1 MNNSIWPG
9 RLLALDVSRGFAAFA
24 VVLWHWQ
31 HFAYNGI
38 LFSKDFDKASQP
50 LHGTFRMLYERGS
63 IGVEYFF
70 LLSGFIFFW
79 LYRCSIEDRS
89 TPFSNFWVRRISR
102 LYPLHFVT
110 LLIVA
115 LLQMVYMSNNGYPF
129 VYPFNDMYHFF
140 LNLVLAS
147 KWGFEKGWSFN
158 GPVWVVSIEILLYCL
173 FFMTAY
179 ARQGRALFCLGVSVI
194 VSVIC
199 FVFPSFIHHAIF
211 SGVSLFFL
219 GGFVFHATFLVSTR
233 LRKLTAAI
241 YVITVLSWV
250 LTIVNF
256 YVHNLSDFVLE
267 FGVFGN
273 ILLGGFRI
281 YILFPFTVSSLTL
294 IEIEKGIGFLKSIS
308 WVGDITYS
316 LYLLHFPLQLVFGL
330 AVGYGVLNSDF
341 YLRPAYLVVYF
352 SILIPLSYITFIG
365 FERPMQSIIRN
376 KYTRRI
382 KTEQGATFR
391 CT

>member
-1 MNNSIWPG
+1 MNNNIWPN
-9 RLLALDVSRGFAAFA
+9 RLLALDISRSFAAFI
-24 VVLWHWQ
+24 VVLRHWQ

-38 LFSKDFDKASQP
+38 SLPKDFDMASQP
-50 LHGTFRMLYERGS
+50 LYRAFRMLYESGS
-63 IGVEYFF
+63 VPLEYFF

-89 TPFSNFWVRRISR
+89 MTFSNFWVRRISR
-102 LYPLHFVT
+102 LYPLHLVT
-110 LLIVA
+110 LLMVA
-115 LLQMVYMSNNGYPF
+115 LLQMVYVSNNGYPF
-129 VYPFNDMYHFF
+129 VYPFNDLYHFF

-158 GPVWVVSIEILLYCL
+158 APVWVVSIEILLYCL
-173 FFMTAY
+173 FFITAY

-194 VSVIC
+194 C
-199 FVFPSFIHHAIF
+199 FVIPSFIHHAIF
-211 SGVSLFFL
+211 SGMALFFL

-233 LRKLTAAI
+233 LRKLTTPI
-241 YVITVLSWV
+241 YVITVLSWF

-267 FGVFGN
+267 FGDIGK
-273 ILLGGFRI
+273 ILLGGFRN
-281 YILFPFTVSSLTL
+281 YILFSFTVSSLAL
-294 IEIEKGIGFLKSIS
+294 IEIEKGKGFLKSIS

-352 SILIPLSYITFIG
+352 SILIPLSYITFIV

-376 KYTRRI
+376 KYTRQI
-382 KTEQGATFR
+382 KTE
-391 CT
+391 